1 MSILCD
7 KNTKLLVQGMGKM
20 GTFHAKLSIE
30 YGTQV
35 VGGVHPGKG
44 GSEIEGIPVFNTV
57 VEAVESTGANASVI
71 FVPPPGAADAILEAA
86 EAGLDLTAC
95 ITEGIPVNDMAKAG
109 AAIKSSHTRLVGPN
123 CPGVV
128 TPEQCRIG
136 IMPAQITRPGPVG
149 VVSRSGTL
157 TYEAVDQLSR
167 IGIGQSTCLGI
178 GGDPIIGTNFIDA
191 LTLFQADPDTK
202 AIVMIGEIDGI
213 PIFNTVA
220 EAVKATGANASV
232 IFVPPP
238 GAADA
243 ILEAAEAELDLTAC
257 ITEGIPA
264 NDMAR
269 AGAAIKSSRTRL
281 VGPNCPGVVT
291 PEQCRIGIM
300 PAQITRPG
308 PVGVVSRSG
317 TLTYEAVDQLSRL
330 GIGQSTCLGIGG
342 DPIIGTNFI
351 DALELFQ
358 ADAETKAIVMIGEIG
373 GSAEEEAAE
382 FIISNVDKPV
392 ACFIAGQNAPP
403 GKRMGHAGAII
414 AGGKG
419 KASDKIAALEAAG
432 VAVSPSPAQIGETLA
447 KYAPGLEG

>member
-1 MSILCD
+1 VAILCD

-20 GTFHAKLSIE
+20 GQFHAKLSIA

-44 GSEIEGIPVFNTV
+44 GTTIEGIPIFNSAH
-57 VEAVESTGANASVI
+57 EAVEATGADASVI

-86 EAGLDLTAC
+86 DAGIRLAAC
-95 ITEGIPVNDMAKAG
+95 ITEGIPTLDMVRAKAG
-109 AAIKSSHTRLVGPN
+109 LAGSS
-123 CPGVV
+123 
-128 TPEQCRIG
+128 
-136 IMPAQITRPGPVG
+136 M
-149 VVSRSGTL
+149 
-157 TYEAVDQLSR
+157 
-167 IGIGQSTCLGI
+167 
-178 GGDPIIGTNFIDA
+178 
-191 LTLFQADPDTK
+191 
-202 AIVMIGEIDGI
+202 
-213 PIFNTVA
+213 
-220 EAVKATGANASV
+220 
-232 IFVPPP
+232 
-238 GAADA
+238 
-243 ILEAAEAELDLTAC
+243 
-257 ITEGIPA
+257 
-264 NDMAR
+264 
-269 AGAAIKSSRTRL
+269 RL

-342 DPIIGTNFI
+342 DPVIGTTFV

-358 ADAETKAIVMIGEIG
+358 ADPETEAVVMIGEIG
-373 GSAEEEAAE
+373 GSAEETAAE
-382 FIISNVDKPV
+382 FIKDHVKKPV
-392 ACFIAGQNAPP
+392 AAFIAGQNAPP

-432 VAVSPSPAQIGETLA
+432 VFVAPSPAEMAETLA
-447 KYAPGLEG
+447 KNVPSLKG